1 MVRRHNL
8 EQSSLEEEVQKSVS
22 QVQKSVSQVQK
33 SVSQVQ
39 KSVSPQLQNV
49 TSELQSVTSEPSP
62 HIHMVKHTCSKC
74 MKSFCRKGYAKKHED
89 GCNGVQGHNECPNC
103 HAIFASRTTLWRHRK
118 QGCEAL
124 SSQASQVTINNN
136 TTNITNNNITNNNN
150 TYITY
155 VNVNPFGKEDVSF
168 ITPEFARACLMQGH
182 HGIIPMMDTIYF
194 NPEHPENHNVM
205 LRSLNHSVVDI
216 KADQESKWHPEG
228 LVDTIDRMI
237 HRSGNH
243 IICKSVPHDFENDEV
258 VANIDSI
265 QNIKPEAKRKLRE
278 KTKARLIQRRQ
289 TALTDD
295 VDQTSA

>member
-8 EQSSLEEEVQKSVS
+8 EQNSVDEEVQKSVS
-22 QVQKSVSQVQK
+22 QVQKSVSEQLQ
-33 SVSQVQ
+33 SVT
-39 KSVSPQLQNV
+39 PQLQNV
-49 TSELQSVTSEPSP
+49 TERLQNVTSQLQNVTVAETKTKHVCPKCNKVLTRKIYLKRHEEKCSG
-62 HIHMVKHTCSKC
+62 VKSMYPCES
-74 MKSFCRKGYAKKHED
+74 
-89 GCNGVQGHNECPNC
+89 C
-103 HAIFASRTTLWRHRK
+103 HAIFSNRMSLWRHRK
-118 QGCEAL
+118 QGCEAS